1 MTASPRLVQI
11 AEFDRPHPGSFVPL
25 LGGVL
30 RRAAECGWRA
40 EAILPEP
47 AGQTQWAD
55 EIREVADL
63 RLAPESALRSRS
75 TRARWLRG
83 ELTGDRS
90 PTVVHTHFTD
100 WDVPALIAVR
110 GRPRAETALFWHIH
124 SALSRNPVIVA
135 RTTVKFGLLG
145 RGVNGII
152 CPAPNIALGVKQRL
166 APAGR
171 VHFLPSALDPDL
183 YPLAGEDDRVAARA
197 ELEIDADARVILHFG
212 WHEYLKGTDLFLRM
226 LSELAAGDERVLGLV
241 RGHEESSVEQAA
253 RLGLGEHVRFQPP
266 VDVAAKLF
274 AAADVVVSSS
284 RDEGMAYTV
293 LESLAS
299 GTPVVATAIPGHAF
313 VGEEVAACRITS
325 TDVEAL
331 ARTTAEVLAQPPP
344 ERAAQAAAGREWIVT
359 NLSVDAISDRLLK
372 LYREQMPAAPSP
384 SSGPAPKVEE
394 RNTTPRVIQMAEF
407 ANARPGSFVPMLA
420 SASSAVVKRSWRAEA
435 ILGEDS
441 AGQPWVESLRDAGAR
456 VRFAPSVGRDGIRR
470 WLQEVFDELDGP
482 VVLHTHFTGFDISA
496 AVASMSDERVRVI
509 WHVHSSLSTEPAI
522 IARNLLKFGVIGRS
536 VDAIVCPSPALERE
550 LLSRGAPADRV
561 RFVPNGID
569 FERYRRQGEMSRD
582 VARAKLGIESDLPVI
597 VAFLWDW
604 RIKGGELLLDA
615 IEDAIEEI
623 GPLRAV
629 LVTKDPRAAMA
640 VEAHGLSDQIRLI
653 EPVEDVTE
661 LYSAADA
668 FVAPSLAE
676 GGTPFA
682 ILEALASGLPVVA
695 SAIPAHRY
703 IAIRSKGMTIS
714 ERDASEFGAA
724 IAAALHR
731 SNPIE
736 VELSESFSIERWI
749 EQMLEI
755 YEAVVGETR

>member
-1 MTASPRLVQI
+1 MTEAPRLVHI

-25 LGGVL
+25 LAGVL
-30 RRAAECGWRA
+30 RSAAESGWRT

-47 AGQTQWAD
+47 AGRTDWAD

-63 RLAPESALRSRS
+63 RLAPESALRSRGA
-75 TRARWLRG
+75 RAAWLRG
-83 ELTGDRS
+83 ELARDRS
-90 PTVVHTHFTD
+90 PTVVHTHFTR
-100 WDVPALIAVR
+100 WDVPALLAVR
-110 GRPRAETALFWHIH
+110 GRTRAETALFWHIH

-135 RTTVKFGLLG
+135 RSSVKFGLLG
-145 RGVNGII
+145 RGVSGII

-183 YPLAGEDDRVAARA
+183 YPLASEADRAAARA
-197 ELEIDADARVILHFG
+197 ELELEAGARVILHFG

-226 LSELAAGDERVLGLV
+226 LSELATGDDRVLGLV
-241 RGHEESSVEQAA
+241 RGHEESSVEEAR

-266 VDVAAKLF
+266 VDIAAKLF

-325 TDVEAL
+325 TDIGAL
-331 ARTTAEVLAQPPP
+331 ARTTAEVLAEPPD
-344 ERAAQAAAGREWIVT
+344 ERAAQAASGREWIVS
-359 NLSVDAISDRLLK
+359 NLSVEVISERLLS
-372 LYREQMPAAPSP
+372 LYREELPAAPAPSP
-384 SSGPAPKVEE
+384 RPAPNAPV
-394 RNTTPRVIQMAEF
+394 RNATPRVIQMAEF
-407 ANARPGSFVPMLA
+407 ANSRPGSFVPMLA
-420 SASSAVVKRSWRAEA
+420 SASAAVTERGWRAEA

-441 AGQPWVESLRDAGAR
+441 AGRPWVESLRNVGAR

-470 WLQEVFDELDGP
+470 WLGEVFDESDGP

-496 AVASMSDERVRVI
+496 AIASMSDDRVRVI

-522 IARNLLKFGVIGRS
+522 VARNLVKFGVIGRS

-550 LLSRGAPADRV
+550 LLQRGAPAERV
-561 RFVPNGID
+561 HFVPNGID
-569 FERYRRQGEMSRD
+569 FGRYRHQREKLREG
-582 VARAKLGIESDLPVI
+582 ARARLGIEPGVPVI

-615 IEDAIEEI
+615 IWDAIEEI
-623 GPLRAV
+623 GPLRAI
-629 LVTKDPRAAMA
+629 LVTKDPLAAGA
-640 VEAHGLSDQIRLI
+640 VEAHGLSGLTRLI

-661 LYSAADA
+661 LYAAADA
-668 FVAPSLAE
+668 FIAPSRAE

-682 ILEALASGLPVVA
+682 VLEALASGLPVVA
-695 SAIPAHRY
+695 SDIPAHRY
-703 IAIRSKGMTIS
+703 IAIRSTGMSIS
-714 ERDASEFGAA
+714 DRDPSQFGSA
-724 IAAALHR
+724 IATALDR
-731 SNPIE
+731 SSPIE
-736 VELSESFSIERWI
+736 VELSESFSIERWN
-749 EQMLEI
+749 ERMLEL
-755 YEAVVGETR
+755 YEAVVSETR